1 MLKASL
7 LVASA
12 LTICSA
18 ASAQCATATATNNAG
33 SLTLDHDGT
42 AAMSFCIFI
51 LGDTQGTT
59 TVNIGP
65 LATVDLGLASPFVP
79 LAAGFTDMNGDA
91 SVTFQVPSVVPA
103 GTYYAQG
110 VTAGF
115 SITPG
120 SGISFDVCAST
131 VASFTL

>member
-1 MLKASL
+1 MLKVSL
-7 LVASA
+7 MVAAA
-12 LTICSA
+12 LTICGA
-18 ASAQCATATATNNAG
+18 ASGQCATTAATNNAG
-33 SLTLDHDGT
+33 SLTLDLDGST
-42 AAMSFCIFI
+42 AMSFCIFV

-65 LATVDLGLASPFVP
+65 LATVDLGLAAPFVP
-79 LAAGFTDMNGDA
+79 AAAGFTDMNGDA
-91 SVTFQVPSVVPA
+91 SLTFQVPSVVPA

-120 SGISFDVCAST
+120 TGISFDVCAAT